1 MKNRTVEILAPA
13 GSYESMVA
21 AVNAGADA
29 VYIGGSR
36 FGARAY
42 ANNLDEETMVKAIDF
57 MHIHGCRIYMT
68 VNTLVKEKEMW
79 DLYSYL
85 KPYYEAGLD
94 AVLVQ
99 DMGAL
104 TYIRK
109 HFPDLPVHISTQMTV
124 TGKYSA
130 RDLKSLG
137 AVRVVPAREL
147 SLKEIREIYDDTGL
161 EVETFVHG
169 ALCYC
174 YSGQCLFS
182 SLIGGRSGNRGRCAQ
197 TCRLPFDAEQNGEVS
212 FKLKGPLHPGSD
224 PGYPGSRSLFLKDR
238 GTDEEPALYGRCREH
253 LPEICGPLFKRGPR
267 RVPCRPGGP

>member
-174 YSGQCLFS
+174 YSGQCLF
-182 SLIGGRSGNRGRCAQ
+182 
-197 TCRLPFDAEQNGEVS
+197 
-212 FKLKGPLHPGSD
+212 KGPLHPGSD